1 MLEGVFG
8 YIEKRNIGV
17 VSKMLPEHN
26 VVDVVR
32 FALESFDDAEVVV
45 EKVEELRIFRGVEVD
60 RARWTPYFVKQFVGK
75 SCAGIGEPIPTA
87 GSRCLFI
94 AVALDPLVCSFCN
107 GIIEDQNVYLSLVSL
122 VKDSSLWDFVLGYV
136 KKPTAFPT

>member
-45 EKVEELRIFRGVEVD
+45 EKVEELRIFRGVKVD
-60 RARWTPYFVKQFVGK
+60 RT
-75 SCAGIGEPIPTA
+75 C
-87 GSRCLFI
+87 
-94 AVALDPLVCSFCN
+94 
-107 GIIEDQNVYLSLVSL
+107 
-122 VKDSSLWDFVLGYV
+122 
-136 KKPTAFPT
+136 